1 MRNIIVRKLNSMSD
15 RITKMSDG
23 SKVMLVLVVA
33 LVFYRLALS
42 GSILTILQAIVGSL
56 THLITV
62 TITWFRNLIV

>member
-23 SKVMLVLVVA
+23 SKVMLVLVVF
-33 LVFYRLALS
+33 LLFYSLAFS
-42 GSILTILQAIVGSL
+42 GSILTISQVLAESL